1 MKTRN
6 RKGGYSTITANEYID
21 NKQGIYC
28 LSTELEPQQL
38 FEDGK
43 PTGEIIAYK
52 ATFIQEG
59 LEPFQVKFE
68 DKIKL
73 PDFMS
78 LIQLDNLQAVE
89 VRYNVYFKADGIKE
103 VK

>member
-1 MKTRN
+1 MEE
-6 RKGGYSTITANEYID
+6 YSAEQEQ
-21 NKQGIYC
+21 KK
-28 LSTELEPQQL
+28 
-38 FEDGK
+38 EDGK

-52 ATFIQEG
+52 ATFVQEG

-68 DKIKL
+68 DKVKL
-73 PDFMS
+73 PEF
-78 LIQLDNLQAVE
+78 LRLVEFDNLQAVE

>member
-52 ATFIQEG
+52 ATFIQKG

-78 LIQLDNLQAVE
+78 LIQFDNLQAIE